1 MTSSSRTASKVD
13 ASIRGVRHRA
23 ARHGRRDANTLSPT
37 VDTDRPPSYSWFRSR
52 GGRRFGIECA
62 AIVVLKLVALTLLWF
77 FCIRPQPRADTAP
90 AAIADHLAAPAREVS
105 DDR

>member
-1 MTSSSRTASKVD
+1 MTEP
-13 ASIRGVRHRA
+13 HRRVEA
-23 ARHGRRDANTLSPT
+23 
-37 VDTDRPPSYSWFRSR
+37 SWFRSR
-52 GGRRFGIECA
+52 GGRRFGFEFG

-90 AAIADHLAAPAREVS
+90 AAMAEHLTAPAREAS